1 MDRTAPTTS
10 TSTIELVHLLASPLH
25 RYEGRPADGA
35 LPFDGEELHER
46 IELRAGLGIV
56 GDRHYGHRAHVDAA
70 VTVLAME
77 TIDELAERFDL
88 APAEVARRAR
98 RNILTRGLD
107 VDALRGATIRLDT
120 GEGEVVLRATRP
132 ANPCAWMDAELAP
145 GAFRAL
151 RGRGGMRCAVIEGGV
166 LHLGQATCTITP

>member
-1 MDRTAPTTS
+1 MTDATPTTPR
-10 TSTIELVHLLASPLH
+10 TIELVHLLASPLH
-25 RYEGRPADGA
+25 RYEGRPAEGA
-35 LPFDGEELHER
+35 LPAAGEELHDR
-46 IELRAGLGIV
+46 IELREGLGIV
-56 GDRHYGHRAHVDAA
+56 GDRYFGHRAHVGAA
-70 VTVLAME
+70 VTLLAME
-77 TIDELAERFDL
+77 TIDELAERFGL
-88 APAEVARRAR
+88 NPEQAARRAR

-151 RGRGGMRCAVIEGGV
+151 RGRGGMRCAVLSSGA
-166 LHLGQATCTITP
+166 LHRGQATCTITP